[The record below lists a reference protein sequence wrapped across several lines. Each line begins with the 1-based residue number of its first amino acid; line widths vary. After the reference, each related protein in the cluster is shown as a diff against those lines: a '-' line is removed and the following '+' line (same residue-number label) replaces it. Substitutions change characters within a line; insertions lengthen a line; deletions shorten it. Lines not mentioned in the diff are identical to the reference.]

1 MSNSEIDLTLE
12 SDRMCNKADFENNN
26 KGVAK
31 MRMDRQVSEIHK
43 IRNAFYLNNDYDFA
57 S

>member
-1 MSNSEIDLTLE
+1 MSNSVIDLTSE

-26 KGVAK
+26 KGEAK

-43 IRNAFYLNNDYDFA
+43 IRNAFYLNNDYDFT